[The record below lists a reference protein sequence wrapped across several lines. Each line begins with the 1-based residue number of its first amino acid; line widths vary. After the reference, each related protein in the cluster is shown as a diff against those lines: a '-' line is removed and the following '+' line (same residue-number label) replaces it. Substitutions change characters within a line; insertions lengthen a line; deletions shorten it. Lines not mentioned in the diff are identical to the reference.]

1 MGGFPRPKSLGH
13 ACKAIVQ
20 CVATRLMLALKDV
33 IDRFFDQ
40 VTGRAAVLSITIFAR
55 YSPIDS

>member
-40 VTGRAAVLSITIFAR
+40 VTGLAAFLSIRIFAKC
-55 YSPIDS
+55 SLIDW